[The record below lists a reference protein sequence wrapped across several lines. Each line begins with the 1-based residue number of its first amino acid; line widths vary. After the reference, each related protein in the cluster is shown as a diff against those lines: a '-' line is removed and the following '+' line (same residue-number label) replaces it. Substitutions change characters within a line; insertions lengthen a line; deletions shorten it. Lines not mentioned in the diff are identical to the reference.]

1 MYTLY
6 IIYHI
11 SSKLSMLKA
20 FPLSC
25 GWNTWSVFWF
35 LLISI
40 MGIKKFSNSVMSIC
54 SSLLTSHLS
63 KAKSFCLD
71 KYHRLQRYDMNLWN
85 MRSHAYHIQHIVLIT
100 STFSMLLWYLLN
112 IVRFFEFGFSYNR
125 VIIQVCCTFSILYE
139 NETKESQITF
149 GQTHLFL
156 KVVLTD
162 FGEILWNLLAVSS
175 ILMEVSKIWYRQY
188 VK

>member
-1 MYTLY
+1 MVETLDQSSDFFSFPKLASWSCRIQSCRFARHY
-6 IIYHI
+6 LDPIYRRQSLLFGWIDHIVIIYTYYMRYPVRYI
-11 SSKLSMLKA
+11 SYAAYDTQYMIL
-20 FPLSC
+20 F
-25 GWNTWSVFWF
+25 T
-35 LLISI
+35 
-40 MGIKKFSNSVMSIC
+40 
-54 SSLLTSHLS
+54 SS
-63 KAKSFCLD
+63 
-71 KYHRLQRYDMNLWN
+71 
-85 MRSHAYHIQHIVLIT
+85 
-100 STFSMLLWYLLN
+100 FSMLLWYLLN

-175 ILMEVSKIWYRQY
+175 ILMEVSKIWYKQHVIY
-188 VK
+188 T